1 MKNIKRMS
9 QIEQNVEETVQKYV
23 ENVATTFDPSTLP
36 SPPKKLDRTRG
47 AALKLPESACSST
60 EYVFQHVISDLKN
73 LQMMAFEEKF
83 NQTDFLKEV
92 TTMLNAWGNLFSCYF
107 TEEIKQ
113 MVTKIKILKK
123 ELDDES
129 GYWTRETIQGLSER
143 NEEVGEML
151 KANLVRKEIT
161 NSGKEIKEMKGAQ
174 IKSQKSLNALEIV
187 YTNSIQERERKIAEE
202 TRKIAEEKKNLRLIQ
217 SLKKDN
223 SYFFQ
228 KGDGC

>member
-1 MKNIKRMS
+1 MLRRL
-9 QIEQNVEETVQKYV
+9 QKYV

-36 SPPKKLDRTRG
+36 SPPKKLDQTPG

-92 TTMLNAWGNLFSCYF
+92 TTMLNAWEKLFSCYF

-123 ELDDES
+123 ELDDKS
-129 GYWTRETIQGLSER
+129 GYWTQETIQGLSER
-143 NEEVGEML
+143 NEEIGEML
-151 KANLVRKEIT
+151 MKANFVRKEIT
-161 NSGKEIKEMKGAQ
+161 NSGKEIKEMKVAQ

-187 YTNSIQERERKIAEE
+187 YTNSI
-202 TRKIAEEKKNLRLIQ
+202 
-217 SLKKDN
+217 
-223 SYFFQ
+223 
-228 KGDGC
+228 